1 MTISFTPDLSIAF
14 KDDMSIQNACIK
26 VSRQLIKD
34 LSGYRLEPPFRIAI
48 STYNGDMIGEKYLDN
63 IFIEKFIIINDD
75 MWNTK
80 ESFLKIS
87 NSTSNLVNLDYMLD
101 FAADDLVNKAPDK
114 QQIINNNTEQI
125 KIENKEQ
132 YSNDLFSVMDL
143 DYIDELNKFFTK
155 KISLFREAM
164 CENTSLINEKL
175 KSNLERM
182 KTIIN
187 STIDNNF
194 VTNNQK
200 FLDLTEN
207 IVILQDLFIS
217 IKEHTNN
224 DLNKKRKFLKGV
236 LNQRS
241 KYFISSFEGF
251 KFSNEFL
258 KNLILEKLKELQHK
272 INSTIELVIY

>member
-1 MTISFTPDLSIAF
+1 
-14 KDDMSIQNACIK
+14 
-26 VSRQLIKD
+26 
-34 LSGYRLEPPFRIAI
+34 
-48 STYNGDMIGEKYLDN
+48 MIGEKYLDN

>member
-14 KDDMSIQNACIK
+14 KDDMSIQNACIR